1 MNSTRRLVHITKAFS
16 ILNDSLE
23 AVQLC
28 LNRFDDETK
37 QAFLDLYSKVDD
49 KVDLPVD
56 EGESPVEVHS
66 DKVVAIR

>member
-1 MNSTRRLVHITKAFS
+1 
-16 ILNDSLE
+16 
-23 AVQLC
+23 

-66 DKVVAIR
+66 DKVVAIT